1 MGLESG
7 LSVVSLG
14 DKDYAMRALKC
25 IINITE
31 KAVYNLKIIITQ
43 LLGYSLQPGC
53 LGRPAGFISTCFY
66 SSKVQRANWLIIV
79 PAIAT
84 RGLTMQ
90 SRPSPGR
97 NCRQL
102 AGRNDKN
109 VLDDMHCTS
118 VSAAAACQLVTARV
132 LLTIVSMTAASE
144 IHAADS
150 SRFIAREERE
160 VRLRGGLTQLF
171 HWFTHPYR

>member
-1 MGLESG
+1 
-7 LSVVSLG
+7 
-14 DKDYAMRALKC
+14 MRALKC

-31 KAVYNLKIIITQ
+31 KAVYNLNMSITQ

-66 SSKVQRANWLIIV
+66 SSKVQHASWLIIV

-118 VSAAAACQLVTARV
+118 VSAAAGCQLVTAARV

-160 VRLRGGLTQLF
+160 VRLRGRLIQLF
-171 HWFTHPYR
+171 HKWFTHPHR